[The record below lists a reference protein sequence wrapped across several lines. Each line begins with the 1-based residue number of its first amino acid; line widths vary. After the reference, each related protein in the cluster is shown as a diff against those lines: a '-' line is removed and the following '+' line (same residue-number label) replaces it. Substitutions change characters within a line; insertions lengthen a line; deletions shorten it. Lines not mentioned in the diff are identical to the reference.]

1 MRLNART
8 LQAQGQPVL
17 QRWQQGVVMRQRK
30 LYMLLLLLLLVRWHH
45 QRSSVCCTTFSPK
58 FEQAPQMVPAMAGSH
73 WRTCVPTW

>member
-1 MRLNART
+1 MRLNAST

-17 QRWQQGVVMRQRK
+17 QRWQQGVVMRQCK
-30 LYMLLLLLLLVRWHH
+30 LHLLLLLVRWHH

-58 FEQAPQMVPAMAGSH
+58 FEQAPQMVLVMAGSH